1 MGKHTWEGW
10 QTSVENAPQPTSII
24 FGANLRK
31 SLSKESQE
39 TKQKPQ
45 PEDLESDIRSLENS
59 LFQQMAQVQQPMQP
73 ELPQMGPKKGESPSQ
88 MPSSLELE
96 AAAMRLKLQQNR
108 KALEEQGV
116 QSASDK
122 LRQLNQQQKSKQN

>member
-10 QTSVENAPQPTSII
+10 QTSVSNAPKPTSILD
-24 FGANLRK
+24 GANLRQ
-31 SLSKESQE
+31 SSKENSHEAQ
-39 TKQKPQ
+39 QKPQ
-45 PEDLESDIRSLENS
+45 PEHLESEIRNLENS

-73 ELPQMGPKKGESPSQ
+73 ELPQPWPTPEESPSQ

-96 AAAMRLKLQQNR
+96 AAAMRVKLQQNR

-116 QSASDK
+116 KSASDK
-122 LRQLNQQQKSKQN
+122 LRQVKQLKEK